1 MHVTRMNFNGDPN
14 LGLYGFATDRFCL
27 IGCNVRDKIK
37 SLDVPILT
45 ATLLSTELIGI
56 FSTGNSSGIIVP
68 DILEN
73 HELNHIKAIL
83 SKIGVKVLVL
93 DSRFTALGNL
103 ILMND
108 NGIILSNMLK
118 ENKKQIEH
126 FFGLKCEISTIA
138 GLDIVGSLGIATNSG
153 CLLNP
158 QVKRKEIKTI
168 EKVLDIKAD
177 IGTVNFGSPFPKS
190 GIIANKNGYVVSPIS
205 SGPELQRIE
214 EVFGFIK
221 TDKF

>member
-177 IGTVNFGSPFPKS
+177 IGTVNFGSPFPK
-190 GIIANKNGYVVSPIS
+190 
-205 SGPELQRIE
+205 
-214 EVFGFIK
+214 
-221 TDKF
+221 